1 MDAEYNDINGWDY
14 TALVDVMGG
23 SKTSVKHVIKT
34 KSELEKLLTDS
45 TFTATDRL
53 QFVEVIM
60 PKEDAPSALVTTAE
74 ASAKTNAEKS

>member
-14 TALVDVMGG
+14 TTLVDVMGG
-23 SKTSVKHVIKT
+23 SKTCAKHIVRT
-34 KSELEKLLTDS
+34 KSELDKLLTDS
-45 TFTATDRL
+45 TFNSADRL

-74 ASAKTNAEKS
+74 ASAKTNAERD